1 MVAPA
6 PSNRPRLRADAELN
20 RQKVLAAASALYAA
34 RGLDVSLNEIAKT
47 AGVGL
52 ATLQRNFAH
61 REDLVVA
68 VFTTRVSD
76 YADAA
81 EQALAVADP
90 WEGFSTFVH
99 GVFAMQCADHGFA
112 AVLTTALSASTELDR
127 ARRRAYRGFSTL
139 VRRAKGAGVLRE
151 DFSPHDLPL
160 FLLANAGVI
169 GGTGA
174 TAAKASR
181 RLAGFLLQSCRAVG
195 YPRLPSGPSPAALLR
210 SLQEA
215 GRPTAEPP

>member
-1 MVAPA
+1 MVEPG
-6 PSNRPRLRADAELN
+6 PQSRPRLRADAEHN

-52 ATLQRNFAH
+52 ATLQRNFPH
-61 REDLVVA
+61 REDLVLA
-68 VFTTRVSD
+68 VFTARVSD

-81 EQALAVADP
+81 EQALALDDP
-90 WEGFSTFVH
+90 WDGFCTFVQ

-112 AVLTTALSASTELDR
+112 AVLTTALSASTELDK

-139 VRRAKGAGVLRE
+139 VRRAQRAGALRD

-169 GGTGA
+169 GGTGT

-181 RLAGFLLQSCRAVG
+181 RLAGFLLQSCRADG
-195 YPRLPSGPSPAALLR
+195 RPRLPSGPPPAALLR
-210 SLQEA
+210 SLQQQST
-215 GRPTAEPP
+215 GHRQ